1 MILLQMT
8 LTNPDI
14 WPSLIHSRFFG
25 MLIGSLIGV
34 ISAFIQFKLFDFY
47 SQTLINERTY
57 DSNKF

>member
-14 WPSLIHSRFFG
+14 WPNLSHLRFIG
-25 MLIGSLIGV
+25 MLIGNLIGA
-34 ISAFIQFKLFDFY
+34 SSTFTQFKLFDFY